1 MAGINFNDLPKNL
14 QAKLQPYMT
23 LGGAKSVEEAVAKA
37 KEAKV
42 WSDADDKAL
51 NALNGGANWGK
62 TMDEVAFDSSK
73 AKEYKQMA
81 ANNKSA
87 KKVFNADSQK
97 KSTGFFARANQLR
110 SSWEKKLGL
119 ASDDPNITYSGA
131 GKGLLYPLMMLGA
144 MAFVACQKDVTV
156 TQNQVVNIPRNDYS
170 KQINEIIN
178 RLDKIENKYA
188 DQLNGIMQLLQTV
201 VNNQN
206 ATRQELEV
214 QLNNICNKL
223 KALLEEIIKNQVDMR
238 TDSNKN
244 AADILAAI
252 LAIVNGTDNVEKK
265 FADLMKILSEIKD
278 INLQILDEIKKAKDE
293 LKATLNTNNQ
303 AVLNA
308 LAKLNDNDQQ
318 TLNVLNEI
326 KGLINKFGTEGK
338 SMAEAILVAIGN
350 LDPNSKD
357 YSAKLDAIIDLL
369 KKLDANNEQRSK
381 NVIDAIS
388 KLGVSIS
395 ADLTAIYNK
404 INAGGQ
410 TGKDYS
416 EVLDAI
422 LKKLGEMQNDNN
434 NNFAAVLKAIGQI
447 DIKPQDLSWIKAHL
461 DAILEAIKNHEVI
474 VKVEGGKCHCC
485 DKDGNTVHEGVL
497 GDLNDLLG

>member
-1 MAGINFNDLPKNL
+1 M
-14 QAKLQPYMT
+14 
-23 LGGAKSVEEAVAKA
+23 
-37 KEAKV
+37 
-42 WSDADDKAL
+42 
-51 NALNGGANWGK
+51 
-62 TMDEVAFDSSK
+62 
-73 AKEYKQMA
+73 
-81 ANNKSA
+81 
-87 KKVFNADSQK
+87 
-97 KSTGFFARANQLR
+97 
-110 SSWEKKLGL
+110 
-119 ASDDPNITYSGA
+119 
-131 GKGLLYPLMMLGA
+131 
-144 MAFVACQKDVTV
+144 
-156 TQNQVVNIPRNDYS
+156 
-170 KQINEIIN
+170 
-178 RLDKIENKYA
+178 
-188 DQLNGIMQLLQTV
+188 
-201 VNNQN
+201 
-206 ATRQELEV
+206 
-214 QLNNICNKL
+214 
-223 KALLEEIIKNQVDMR
+223 
-238 TDSNKN
+238 SNKN